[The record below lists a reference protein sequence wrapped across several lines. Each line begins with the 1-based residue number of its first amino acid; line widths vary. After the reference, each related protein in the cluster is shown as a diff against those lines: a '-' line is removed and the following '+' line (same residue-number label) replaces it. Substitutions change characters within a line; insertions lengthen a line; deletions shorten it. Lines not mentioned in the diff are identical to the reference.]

1 MTTAHTPGPWTV
13 SCMRLTIAP
22 ALGRDTRLLEVGPSE
37 ERLALVYFD
46 MKTGLGLADA
56 RLIAAAP
63 DLLEGGTEQT
73 AILRAAQ
80 EILTRYLVPD
90 GIDAPQAIT
99 ELLGLLDGPTQ
110 RSAQTKWDAAVKK
123 AKGV

>member
-46 MKTGLGLADA
+46 MKTGLGQADA

-63 DLLEGGTEQT
+63 EMLEALT
-73 AILRAAQ
+73 ALQRQVLQNNIRGDEWMDEALELTRAA
-80 EILTRYLVPD
+80 I
-90 GIDAPQAIT
+90 A
-99 ELLGLLDGPTQ
+99 
-110 RSAQTKWDAAVKK
+110 K